1 MSLQNTR
8 LEWVVVGTV
17 FLVLLL
23 CRQPPKSGNAG
34 VRVDLGRTPE
44 AGQSPTVEN
53 TARQGSADL
62 PLQTTRPPSD
72 ATFGNPSASQ
82 SRAVEQRPDL
92 TRPDN
97 PRRESAVS
105 AQPRPKR
112 MAVVDARR
120 CDGLTYKD
128 LMYGEI
134 TVRWV
139 WNGGRLVPEKVCQ
152 VTEPSGVVTT
162 WSFDNPDVI
171 ITELPPDTVGEN

>member
-34 VRVDLGRTPE
+34 VRVDLGRAPE
-44 AGQSPTVEN
+44 AAQSTAPEN
-53 TARQGSADL
+53 TARQESASL

-72 ATFGNPSASQ
+72 ATLGNSSASQ
-82 SRAVEQRPDL
+82 PRAADQRPDL
-92 TRPDN
+92 AMPDN
-97 PRRESAVS
+97 PRGESAVS
-105 AQPRPKR
+105 SQPRPKR

-120 CDGLTYKD
+120 CDGLKYKD
-128 LMYGEI
+128 LMYGEV

-171 ITELPPDTVGEN
+171 ISELPPDTISEN